1 MLGDYCNVFSFF
13 ILAVRGGLDLGEL
26 PSTVELHAIP
36 LAHGEVRVSEPDGS
50 QAPRVSARL
59 VEDTRLHRSS
69 PITT

>member
-36 LAHGEVRVSEPDGS
+36 LAHDDVRVSEPNGS
-50 QAPRVSARL
+50 QAP
-59 VEDTRLHRSS
+59 
-69 PITT
+69 